1 MKKCHFLL
9 IVVSAVL
16 SILVYFSVNF
26 FAKSSIKGNPE
37 FPNEWFFMQRAY
49 PIGEINYPV
58 YVQSLKTAQ
67 LFKQEKITAKDTSV
81 WEPAGPV
88 NIGGRLSDVEMHPSD
103 FETIYAGAASGGV
116 YKSIDAGQNWTAVFD
131 DALSLSIGDIAIAPS
146 DPDIIYVGT
155 GEANAGGG
163 SQTYDGV
170 GVYKSV
176 DAGETWQNCGLA
188 ESRNVGRMVV
198 HPDNPDILYV
208 AAMGNLFAENPER
221 GIYKTNDG
229 GQSWANVLY
238 VSDSTGGID
247 IVIHPNNPDTL
258 YAAMWERVRRP
269 DRRSYGGLT
278 CGIYRTYNGGLSWQ
292 ELTNGLPSP
301 GSNIGRI
308 GIDISQSEPA
318 TLYSIYADKV
328 GFFEG
333 VYKTTNG
340 GDDWVQTNDGALA
353 DCFTSYGWWFGRIS
367 VDPVDPDIAYVIGFD
382 LYKTS
387 NGGNSWSNISSWDV
401 HVDQHELFIHPQ
413 NHNFLVLGNDGGLYM
428 SQNSGDDWSWINN
441 LPVTQFYT
449 CETDQ
454 QYPERLYGGTQDN
467 GTNRTITGNTDDWQN
482 IYGGDGFYVLVDP
495 ESNNY
500 VYAEYQYG
508 NLARSTNGGSSF
520 NTAMNGISTS
530 DRKNWCTPIAFD
542 PTNPEILYYGAN
554 RLYKSLNRAGS
565 WTAISTD
572 LTNGPGINLTYGTI
586 TTICVSPVNPGIV
599 YVGTD
604 DGNVWV
610 SAISGTGW
618 EYISVNLPDRWV
630 TRVAADP
637 LDENT
642 AYVTFSGYRWDEY
655 LPHIFRTTD
664 KGQNWEDISGNL
676 PEMPVNDVI
685 IDPEDNSRLYVAT
698 DAGVYVLDSPGQ
710 SWNMLG
716 SNLPNVPVNDLTLHN
731 DSRKLI
737 AATYGRSMYTYD
749 LYQDTV
755 STSVTNSKI
764 NMQILNLKVLPN
776 PFSDKVFISFKSE
789 KSQTG
794 CLEIYNF
801 SGQRVVTLY
810 QGKFNSGYNE
820 FFWEPLFN
828 GKVNQGVYFV
838 KLAMGEKI
846 ISKKLIFKRD

>member
-1 MKKCHFLL
+1 MKKRKLLFFSAIAFLAFL
-9 IVVSAVL
+9 T
-16 SILVYFSVNF
+16 YFSNIIF
-26 FAKSSIKGNPE
+26 TKNSSEINLQY
-37 FPNEWFFMQRAY
+37 PNDWFFMQRAY
-49 PIGEINYPV
+49 PTGEINYQV
-58 YVQSLKTAQ
+58 YFQSLKIAE
-67 LFKQEKITAKDTSV
+67 LLKQQKSESKDTTV
-81 WEPAGPV
+81 WIQAGPV

-116 YKSIDAGQNWTAVFD
+116 YKSVDAGLNWIPVFD
-131 DALSLSIGDIAIAPS
+131 DALSLSVGDIAIAPS

-170 GVYKSV
+170 GIYKSV
-176 DAGETWQNCGLA
+176 DAGQTWLYCGLP

-198 HPDNPDILYV
+198 HPADPDILYV

-221 GIYKTNDG
+221 GVYKTSDG
-229 GQSWANVLY
+229 GQNWENVLY
-238 VSDSTGGID
+238 ISDSTGGID

-278 CGIYRTYNGGLSWQ
+278 CGIHRTYNGGLTWE
-292 ELTNGLPSP
+292 ELTDGLPSP
-301 GSNIGRI
+301 GANIGRI
-308 GIDISQSEPA
+308 GIDISLSQPS
-318 TLYSIYADKV
+318 TLYAIYADKI

-333 VYKTTNG
+333 LYKSTNNG
-340 GDDWVQTNDGALA
+340 NSWAQTNDGALA

-367 VDPVDPDIAYVIGFD
+367 VDPVDPNIVYVIGFD

-413 NHNFLVLGNDGGLYM
+413 NHNFLVLGNDGGLYI
-428 SQNSGDDWSWINN
+428 SENGGNDWSWINN

-454 QYPERLYGGTQDN
+454 QFSERLYGGTQDN
-467 GTNRTITGNTDDWQN
+467 GTNRTMTGNTDDWQN

-495 ESNNY
+495 ENNNY

-530 DRKNWCTPIAFD
+530 DRKNWCTPVALD

-554 RLYKSLNRAGS
+554 RLYKSVNRAAS

-572 LTNGPGINLTYGTI
+572 LTNGPGVNLTYGTI
-586 TTICVSPVNPGIV
+586 TAISVSPVNPEIV

-610 SAISGTGW
+610 SAESGTDW
-618 EYISVNLPDRWV
+618 EYLSASLPDRWV
-630 TRVAADP
+630 TRIAADP
-637 LDENT
+637 LNENT
-642 AYVTFSGYRWDEY
+642 AYITFSGYRWDEY
-655 LPHIFRTTD
+655 LPHIFKTTD

-685 IDPEDNSRLYVAT
+685 IDPENNARLYVAT
-698 DAGVYVLDSPGQ
+698 DAGVYVLDGPGQ

-749 LYQDTV
+749 LYQDTL
-755 STSVTNSKI
+755 STFIPNSKI
-764 NMQILNLKVLPN
+764 KIQNLNFKVTPN
-776 PFSDKVFISFKSE
+776 PFSEKVIISFESE

-794 CLEIYNF
+794 YLEIYNF
-801 SGQRVVTLY
+801 SGQRVVSLY
-810 QGKFNSGYNE
+810 QGKFNYGYNE
-820 FFWEPLFN
+820 FFWEPLFD
-828 GKVNQGVYFV
+828 GKLNQGPYFV
-838 KLAMGEKI
+838 KLVIGEMN
-846 ISKKLIFKRD
+846 ISKKLIFKKD